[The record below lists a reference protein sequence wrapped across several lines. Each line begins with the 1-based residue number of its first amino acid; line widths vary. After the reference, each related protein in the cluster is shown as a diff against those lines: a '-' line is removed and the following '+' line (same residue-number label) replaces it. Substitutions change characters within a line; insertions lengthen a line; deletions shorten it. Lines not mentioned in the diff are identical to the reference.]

1 MKSVNIS
8 LVSGPGLAFRII
20 NWDEL
25 TFGPWVSPFPLIYI
39 PFNIG
44 ERVRAW
50 INLRA
55 SGSDPQTI
63 IKTYES
69 EWNTLHWLANCTVL
83 NPLGTQV
90 WWLWQYLCSEV
101 RHTLGVILFCPLRVN
116 ITGYLWNLLTH
127 STHPLTGPHVNTICG
142 LLEFRELSQST
153 TGGQQKTFDKMIF
166 FCRIYFS
173 SIKCF
178 FSLHCMDTPMFP
190 WRQ

>member
-1 MKSVNIS
+1 MGKPEQTSLHAASVSDQCVKSVNIS

-50 INLRA
+50 ITLRA

-69 EWNTLHWLANCTVL
+69 EWNTYTGWPIVL
-83 NPLGTQV
+83 
-90 WWLWQYLCSEV
+90 Y
-101 RHTLGVILFCPLRVN
+101 
-116 ITGYLWNLLTH
+116 
-127 STHPLTGPHVNTICG
+127 
-142 LLEFRELSQST
+142 
-153 TGGQQKTFDKMIF
+153 
-166 FCRIYFS
+166 
-173 SIKCF
+173 
-178 FSLHCMDTPMFP
+178 
-190 WRQ
+190 